1 MIRGPSVPYL
11 ARVVVRGGWGA
22 ALVLVVTCVASARA
36 GPGRELRAVRLGAA
50 SDGATVVIE
59 LTRPSIP
66 RFAVVRGED
75 GALRRINVDLPDDTA
90 IAGGI
95 VATESLAPVTRVRAG
110 LVDGSRPRV
119 VIDVDGATD
128 YRLEDESPPGT
139 IAVTIVG
146 AVAQEGAVPL
156 ASGKPPTTSAAV
168 PPAHGAE
175 AARRSSGR
183 AKIVLDP
190 GHGGDD
196 PGAQGFAVEKAM
208 TLDIARRLA
217 TLLRQRLGAE
227 VVLTRERDETLPLKE
242 RTARANAEGADLFV
256 SIHANANP
264 TGRLRGIETYYLDN
278 STDHATLRL
287 AKLENGLDLLRPKNG
302 EANLRYILSDLVQVG
317 KLDQSVRLAR
327 GVQRGLVT
335 HLRRRYPGVVD
346 LGVKRGPFYVLVGAY
361 MPCVL
366 VETAFLTHPVEG
378 RRLAREDYRA
388 DVAQGLYTGIAGFV
402 ADVSRR
408 RTL

>member
-1 MIRGPSVPYL
+1 
-11 ARVVVRGGWGA
+11 
-22 ALVLVVTCVASARA
+22 VLVVACVASAGA
-36 GPGRELRAVRLGAA
+36 APGRELRAVRLTPAT
-50 SDGATVVIE
+50 DGATVVIE
-59 LTRPSIP
+59 LTRPTIP
-66 RFAVVRGED
+66 RFAVVRGDD
-75 GALRRINVDLPDDTA
+75 GALRRIHVDLPDDTA
-90 IAGGI
+90 IAGGV
-95 VATESLAPVTRVRAG
+95 VAAEALSPVVRVRAG
-110 LVDGSRPRV
+110 LVDGNRPRI

-128 YRLEDESPPGT
+128 YRLDDDAPPGT
-139 IAVTIVG
+139 IHITIVG
-146 AVAQEGAVPL
+146 PVAPA
-156 ASGKPPTTSAAV
+156 TT
-168 PPAHGAE
+168 PPASATSSQAQSAPGPPERVRAKTQ
-175 AARRSSGR
+175 RSIGR

-196 PGAQGFAVEKAM
+196 PGAEGFAVEKAM
-208 TLDIARRLA
+208 TLDIAQRLA

-227 VVLTRERDETLPLKE
+227 VVLTRERDETLPLKA
-242 RTARANAEGADLFV
+242 RTAQANAEGADLFV
-256 SIHANANP
+256 SIHANASP
-264 TGRLRGIETYYLDN
+264 AGRLRGIETYYLDN

-327 GVQRGLVT
+327 SVQRGLVT
-335 HLRRRYPGVVD
+335 HLRSRYPGIVD

-378 RRLAREDYRA
+378 RRLARDEYRA

-402 ADVSRR
+402 ADIARR